1 MTRSVKMYESF
12 GWYEAITNRAD
23 NIFVA
28 LCCNT
33 TDCSSQPV
41 LATTDGGRGCVL
53 ALKLSTGVN
62 SVCLSGLIPACIQYP
77 QCTDLPAFPSRWLE
91 SITSV
96 STDMSPAVP
105 SLHAAPQAHSL
116 YPRPPPSLSLSL
128 GNHLSTTMIS
138 LMSAVSARS

>member
-1 MTRSVKMYESF
+1 MTRSVKMYELF

-23 NIFVA
+23 IFVA

-62 SVCLSGLIPACIQYP
+62 SVCLSGLIPASIQYP

-116 YPRPPPSLSLSL
+116 YPRPPPPHSHKLC
-128 GNHLSTTMIS
+128 NHLSTMIS
-138 LMSAVSARS
+138 LMSAVSSRS